1 MILVS
6 MVANILRRPELIPAD
21 IALRRCL
28 TMWGNE
34 RFTGISMEMQQA
46 DESVTSFPLRSNP
59 GFGGYR
65 ASAILPNV
73 CVGAGRSRHW
83 GRFLNHLRSNF
94 LRKWSRSRVLVCS
107 VRGQCDEL

>member
-1 MILVS
+1 MIPVPT
-6 MVANILRRPELIPAD
+6 VAIILRPELIPAN

-46 DESVTSFPLRSNP
+46 DESVSSFPLRSNP

-73 CVGAGRSRHW
+73 GVGAGEVTSL
-83 GRFLNHLRSNF
+83 GPVLEPTPFEFLAQVVP
-94 LRKWSRSRVLVCS
+94 KPDAGVLSKRS
-107 VRGQCDEL
+107 VR